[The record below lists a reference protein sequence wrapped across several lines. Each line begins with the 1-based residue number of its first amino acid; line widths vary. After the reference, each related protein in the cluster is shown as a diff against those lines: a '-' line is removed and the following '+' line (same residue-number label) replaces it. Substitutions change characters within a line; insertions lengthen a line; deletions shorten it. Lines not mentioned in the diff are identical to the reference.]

1 MRNTSE
7 AREDFNLKKLN
18 ATADHFLAVL
28 KEALGNIREA
38 RSFQDER
45 SFQGALLQELARR
58 LERGVLPDDP
68 IIEEEYQKRIRSH
81 GLRIRPDII
90 VHVPFDRGLGQ
101 TRDQGNFTAIEL
113 KRRATTKTAKKAFA
127 NLALM
132 KKALKYPL
140 TIFINVDS
148 EQTHAGLCPKSIVGQ
163 TVCRGAFERR
173 QARCANGEVW
183 SGREERW
190 QAVARL

>member
-1 MRNTSE
+1 LN
-7 AREDFNLKKLN
+7 KLS
-18 ATADHFLAVL
+18 ATPDHFLAVL
-28 KEALGNIREA
+28 KEALENIREP

-90 VHVPFDRGLGQ
+90 VHVPFDRGLAE

-113 KRRATTKTAKKAFA
+113 KRRATIKTAKKAFA

-148 EQTHAGLCPKSIVGQ
+148 EQTHSGLCPKSIVGQ
-163 TVCRGAFERR
+163 TVCFAVLLKDDRPIVRR
-173 QARCANGEVW
+173 EKG
-183 SGREERW
+183 GP
-190 QAVARL
+190 AVRKDGKH